1 MANKGAKTYNISER
15 ELQEMMR
22 RASEAGIAAYK
33 NEHEETTRRKAGR
46 LLYRTKTLLERYT
59 QLNEYAQNSVYTLE
73 RAEEVNEGIA
83 DLEVLTKFGIFDD
96 DKTLHNLKRSV
107 VTVNMV
113 MAHVNTMLEVYRK
126 ECESSASKVKQRQ
139 YRVIEYLYLSE
150 NKLNTKEIAEL
161 EGEDV
166 RTIQNDAK
174 QARED
179 LTALIFGLDGVIT
192 RILREYV
199 VLPVLAAIRE
209 PRT

>member
-179 LTALIFGLDGVIT
+179 LTALIFGIDGVIT
-192 RILREYV
+192 RILRE
-199 VLPVLAAIRE
+199 
-209 PRT
+209 

>member
-59 QLNEYAQNSVYTLE
+59 QLNE
-73 RAEEVNEGIA
+73 
-83 DLEVLTKFGIFDD
+83 FGIFDD

-192 RILREYV
+192 RILRE
-199 VLPVLAAIRE
+199 
-209 PRT
+209 

>member
-1 MANKGAKTYNISER
+1 MANKGANTYNISER

-192 RILREYV
+192 RILRE
-199 VLPVLAAIRE
+199 
-209 PRT
+209 

>member
-161 EGEDV
+161 EGQDV

-179 LTALIFGLDGVIT
+179 LTALIFGLDGVIS
-192 RILREYV
+192 RILRE
-199 VLPVLAAIRE
+199 
-209 PRT
+209 

>member
-113 MAHVNTMLEVYRK
+113 MAHVNTMLEAYRK

-192 RILREYV
+192 RILRE
-199 VLPVLAAIRE
+199 
-209 PRT
+209 